1 MVLWTGARPSGRG
14 LPPLDG
20 GNGPVLC
27 PEPPSCAP
35 NPRHDPRTRVQASR
49 AERGVGVIGDA
60 APSASAWSPPRGAS
74 CTGGCL
80 QHRGVRWERSRRC
93 SAQPAVRGA
102 AAGAPRTRRD
112 RRPDHRPQRQQ
123 TPEPTEN
130 VLHASSCAE
139 RRGAGGAV
147 ESTWR
152 PSEASP
158 DRLEHPV
165 AGCSRRLG
173 HAFNGLGKL
182 STDCARSRWTTERSQ
197 QRARRRVHR
206 LPCPRGHARVANA
219 TLLSIRTEAHA
230 QQIDKLYFSHR
241 FIA

>member
-1 MVLWTGARPSGRG
+1 MVLWTGVCPSGRG

-27 PEPPSCAP
+27 PEPPSCTP

-80 QHRGVRWERSRRC
+80 QHRGVRWERIRRC

-165 AGCSRRLG
+165 AGCSRRL
-173 HAFNGLGKL
+173 LDML
-182 STDCARSRWTTERSQ
+182 STAWGSSQRIVRALDGRPNGHSSEHDGESTACHAPEATPASPTRRSYQ
-197 QRARRRVHR
+197 LGLKHM
-206 LPCPRGHARVANA
+206 
-219 TLLSIRTEAHA
+219 LS
-230 QQIDKLYFSHR
+230 K
-241 FIA
+241 